1 MIVIVSAWPDEAV
14 DDVLSMYFQKN
25 EAVPDQQYWVQ
36 AVVVHHHL
44 GQGYAATLTTRAES
58 HTVSA

>member
-25 EAVPDQQYWVQ
+25 EAVPNQQYWVQ

-44 GQGYAATLTTRAES
+44 GQG
-58 HTVSA
+58 